1 MKFRYRVKFT
11 VDNMLLHSSQMK
23 AGIVMNF
30 ITFLVFAIVVLIN
43 HTTGNFHKDT
53 QAAFSEDISNVG
65 YIYMDVED
73 YEENLNFIDALRS
86 QDYISIAGSF
96 STYAM
101 SGDDWDEISSK
112 QSMNKRTYNE
122 FSNANTYT
130 EIIAINQNVFGL
142 FDIRLKNGYEEAEEI
157 YEKGY
162 TPLYVGYQ
170 YKNML
175 HIGDVLSTK
184 EEKYMVAGYIKRNQ
198 SMPID
203 SLVEIDKFSLHTTTS
218 LDYGIV
224 AVTEY
229 EPDYWNVYF
238 GVKDG
243 YNFSDVKYRLRLLAE
258 REKVDIRISNIASV
272 VDAADASTKS
282 IRKYLLDLF
291 IIVAISSCV
300 TLTCYQ
306 SMNILTRKYEYGILY
321 ANGFNETDMMFI
333 IIMESLFKMI
343 ISIMLVIPI
352 LAIIA
357 KKFFETIYE
366 SQRILNKIIYQDVL
380 SAIILAGLIITAV
393 SSIFPIILIKK
404 NSASELIGDK
414 I

>member
-1 MKFRYRVKFT
+1 MKFRYKVKFT
-11 VDNMLLHSSQMK
+11 IDNMLLHSSQMK

-65 YIYMDVED
+65 YIYMDAED
-73 YEENLNFIDALRS
+73 YEGNLTYIEALHS
-86 QDYISIAGSF
+86 QDYIATAGSF
-96 STYAM
+96 STYEI
-101 SGDDWDEISSK
+101 SGTDWDNISSK
-112 QSMNKRTYNE
+112 QSTNKRTYNE
-122 FSNANTYT
+122 FLNADTYT
-130 EIIAINQNVFGL
+130 ELIVINQNVFGL

-162 TPLYVGYQ
+162 IPLYAGYQ

-175 HIGDVLSTK
+175 HIGDVLSAK

-198 SMPID
+198 DMPID

-229 EPDYWNVYF
+229 EPDYCNIYF

-243 YNFSDVKYRLRLLAE
+243 YNFSDVKYRLMLLAE
-258 REKVDIRISNIASV
+258 REKVDIRVSNIASI
-272 VDAADASTKS
+272 VDEADESTKS
-282 IRKYLLDLF
+282 IRKYLFDLF
-291 IIVAISSCV
+291 IIIAVSACV

-306 SMNILTRKYEYGILY
+306 SMNILMRKYEYGILY
-321 ANGFNETDMMFI
+321 ANGFNETDMIFI
-333 IIMESLFKMI
+333 IVMENFFKMI

-357 KKFFETIYE
+357 NKFFETIYE
-366 SQRILNKIIYQDVL
+366 SQRILNKIIYQDAL
-380 SAIILAGLIITAV
+380 SAIILAGLVITAA
-393 SSIFPIILIKK
+393 SSLFPVLLIKK
-404 NSASELIGDK
+404 NSASELIGDR